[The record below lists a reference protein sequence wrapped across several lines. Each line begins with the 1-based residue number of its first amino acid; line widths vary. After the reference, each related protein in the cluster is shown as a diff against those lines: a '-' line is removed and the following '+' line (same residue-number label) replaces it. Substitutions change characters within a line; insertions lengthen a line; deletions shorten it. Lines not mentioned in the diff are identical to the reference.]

1 MSDVYRDTTVT
12 LTDEEKNILEQ
23 AIKVCEQIARD
34 CNNEDMFVDA
44 STIFANIYDNY
55 KNGELQKKTYMFM
68 SKGDDIK

>member
-34 CNNEDMFVDA
+34 CNDEDMFVDA
-44 STIFANIYDNY
+44 STIFSNIYDNY
-55 KNGELQKKTYMFM
+55 KNGELPKFIHIYE
-68 SKGDDIK
+68 